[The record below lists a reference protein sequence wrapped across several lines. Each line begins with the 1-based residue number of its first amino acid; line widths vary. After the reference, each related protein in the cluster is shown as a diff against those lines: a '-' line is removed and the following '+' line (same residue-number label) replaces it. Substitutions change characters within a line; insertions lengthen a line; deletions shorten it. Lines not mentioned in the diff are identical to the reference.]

1 MLPNGNLDF
10 NSGIIG
16 TPANYYGDSIQVLP
30 DGTITYVQTMS
41 SDEYRSYFMS
51 TLYGTAA
58 NIYDPGFEYPM
69 LGSGKSAYQ
78 YDPTAS
84 TWSFSGSAGLAGNG
98 SAFTSGNP
106 NAPQAE
112 QVAFIQNS
120 GVIGQAV
127 DFAEAGT
134 YQLSVSAAQ
143 RGNHSGGSDEE
154 VEVLVD
160 GTVVGTIN
168 PASTSY
174 ATYTTGSFSV
184 TAGSHIIK
192 FVGIDPSGADYTA
205 LLDQVNIVN
214 VAPTGFS
221 DPGFESPS
229 QGSGES
235 AYEYDPAG
243 STWSFS
249 GGAGLAGN
257 GSAFT
262 AGNPDAP
269 QGSQVAFIQRTG
281 TASQVVVFPS
291 ASAGSYQIT
300 LSAAQRGNHSG
311 GSNEEIEV
319 MVDGSVVGTFTPA
332 STSYANYTTASFS
345 VTAGSHTISFVGVD
359 PSGADY
365 TAFLDQV
372 SINNTPA
379 TAFAQPGFE
388 TPSQGKGASAY
399 TYDPTGSSWT
409 FSSMSG
415 LSGNG
420 SAITSGNPNAP
431 QGSQVAFIQN
441 TGTISQV
448 VNFATAGS
456 YIVSV
461 SAAQRGNYQA
471 GSNEEIEVEV
481 DGTLMGT
488 FTPGSTSY
496 ATYTSVPFDVTAGAH
511 TITFVGVDPS
521 GADYTALLDQASINN
536 VSPPGFTDPS
546 FENPSQGSGES
557 AYQYDPTGSAW
568 SFSGGAGLAG
578 NDSAFTSGNSVA
590 PQGSQVAFIQNSG
603 TISQAVHFDATG
615 SYQISVTAAQRGN
628 HTGGSHEEVEVE
640 VDGTVVGTFTPS
652 SATYAT
658 YVLGPINLVA
668 GGHTITFVGID
679 PSGADYAALLD
690 QASILQIG

>member
-1 MLPNGNLDF
+1 M
-10 NSGIIG
+10 
-16 TPANYYGDSIQVLP
+16 
-30 DGTITYVQTMS
+30 
-41 SDEYRSYFMS
+41 
-51 TLYGTAA
+51 
-58 NIYDPGFEYPM
+58 
-69 LGSGKSAYQ
+69 
-78 YDPTAS
+78 
-84 TWSFSGSAGLAGNG
+84 
-98 SAFTSGNP
+98 
-106 NAPQAE
+106 
-112 QVAFIQNS
+112 AFIQNS

-134 YQLSVSAAQ
+134 YQLSVTQTQ

-214 VAPTGFS
+214 VARTGFS

-291 ASAGSYQIT
+291 SSAGSYQIT

-345 VTAGSHTISFVGVD
+345 VMAGSHTIAS
-359 PSGADY
+359 SG
-365 TAFLDQV
+365 
-372 SINNTPA
+372 STPA
-379 TAFAQPGFE
+379 GPTTPRSSIKSALITLRRRRSLTPVLRPRARGRARSLTRMIRRLVVDFQQLVRLVGQRQRHNQRQPQRATGEPGCLHPEYRHDQPGGEFRDGRFL
-388 TPSQGKGASAY
+388 PDQRQRR
-399 TYDPTGSSWT
+399 P
-409 FSSMSG
+409 
-415 LSGNG
+415 
-420 SAITSGNPNAP
+420 
-431 QGSQVAFIQN
+431 
-441 TGTISQV
+441 
-448 VNFATAGS
+448 AG
-456 YIVSV
+456 
-461 SAAQRGNYQA
+461 Q
-471 GSNEEIEVEV
+471 
-481 DGTLMGT
+481 L
-488 FTPGSTSY
+488 PG
-496 ATYTSVPFDVTAGAH
+496 G
-511 TITFVGVDPS
+511 
-521 GADYTALLDQASINN
+521 
-536 VSPPGFTDPS
+536 
-546 FENPSQGSGES
+546 
-557 AYQYDPTGSAW
+557 
-568 SFSGGAGLAG
+568 
-578 NDSAFTSGNSVA
+578 
-590 PQGSQVAFIQNSG
+590 
-603 TISQAVHFDATG
+603 
-615 SYQISVTAAQRGN
+615 
-628 HTGGSHEEVEVE
+628 
-640 VDGTVVGTFTPS
+640 
-652 SATYAT
+652 
-658 YVLGPINLVA
+658 
-668 GGHTITFVGID
+668 
-679 PSGADYAALLD
+679 
-690 QASILQIG
+690 